1 MRKPTLAQQVATLDA
16 LLTAERAAHAETRK
30 QIAEALVVAPD
41 GALEAANEEIAD
53 LKTEIEDL
61 KEATAKLAAEK
72 ESIEDTL
79 NERDEELEAAQDQI
93 DANTEY
99 EPAFMI
105 ALEMLGMT
113 EHEFHWS
120 KRASDCLTRMPELA
134 HVGSV

>member
-41 GALEAANEEIAD
+41 GAIEAANEEIA
-53 LKTEIEDL
+53 EL
-61 KEATAKLAAEK
+61 KEANAKLAAEK
-72 ESIEDTL
+72 ETAEEEL
-79 NERDEELEAAQDQI
+79 AERDEELEAAQDQI

-99 EPAFMI
+99 EPAFLI

-113 EHEFHWS
+113 EREFEVEQEGQRLP
-120 KRASDCLTRMPELA
+120 RADARVGGRGPRLTQRRTL
-134 HVGSV
+134 